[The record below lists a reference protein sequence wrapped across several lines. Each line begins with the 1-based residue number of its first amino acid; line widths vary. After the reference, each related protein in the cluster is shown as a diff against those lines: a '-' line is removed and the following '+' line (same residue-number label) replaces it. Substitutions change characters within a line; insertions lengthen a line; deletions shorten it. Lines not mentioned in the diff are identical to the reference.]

1 MLKMNLKFT
10 MNELSEYDIVGT
22 SSYKLK
28 GVEFF

>member
-1 MLKMNLKFT
+1 MNLTFT
-10 MNELSEYDIVGT
+10 RNELSEYDIEGT